1 MALLASSTSASTAAV
16 AAGDELTP
24 ATALHIAWF
33 CWLGFLATPFV
44 LFLYVCWSLL
54 DNNEPRDLP
63 AANGWF
69 VASMV
74 YLIVVVPLA
83 IFWRSRLF
91 RSYWTGECVSP
102 RSYLVGMVTVWL
114 TIWIGGIFSLIGCL
128 VTGSLLPNLLPAV
141 VSFMLFTPL
150 WPSGRAMICCTGN
163 TDDPE
168 AYEEPR

>member
-1 MALLASSTSASTAAV
+1 VAILVSSTSTTAV
-16 AAGDELTP
+16 APRD
-24 ATALHIAWF
+24 ALHPEAALRIAWF
-33 CWLGFLATPFV
+33 CWLGFLALPFV
-44 LFLYVCWSLL
+44 LFLYVVWSLM
-54 DNNEPRDLP
+54 DNNEPRDLN

-91 RSYWTGECVSP
+91 RAYWTGECVSP
-102 RSYLVGMVTVWL
+102 KSYLIGMISVWL
-114 TIWIGGIFSLIGCL
+114 TLEIGGIFSLIGCL
-128 VTGSLLPNLLPAV
+128 VTGSLLPNLLPALV
-141 VSFMLFTPL
+141 TFMLFTPL
-150 WPSGRAMICCTGN
+150 WPSGRAMICSTGN